1 MGSIL
6 RLRVHS
12 VYLVAFCKKANSE
25 ALSTLILVT
34 SIASD
39 KKAICSQTK
48 TACKY
53 FLPQTRKETAG
64 R

>member
-39 KKAICSQTK
+39 KKAICS
-48 TACKY
+48 
-53 FLPQTRKETAG
+53 
-64 R
+64 

>member
-12 VYLVAFCKKANSE
+12 DSLVAFCKKANPE
-25 ALSTLILVT
+25 ALSALTLVI
-34 SIASD
+34 SIAYD

-48 TACKY
+48 TTYKY
-53 FLPQTRKETAG
+53 FLP
-64 R
+64 